1 MKKSIAIILSLV
13 LVVLVVVI
21 SIYFVD
27 MKQMQ
32 KGEKVF
38 FSTWGRK
45 YAPIMKETKNSNN
58 ENRMENTKKIIYN
71 QNGDYMEMLIPSDW
85 MYEFETEASNYYTG
99 GIKVYA
105 ENSENYA
112 TICFASM
119 FGVCGTDLE
128 IKKDTLNDGT
138 EIVLGYYSGNQD
150 WSYATFDKNDKKLVG
165 WNYGLKG
172 EDAAKVLEIIKTITL
187 ELPQE

>member
-13 LVVLVVVI
+13 LVVLVVVLC
-21 SIYFVD
+21 IYLVD

-45 YAPIMKETKNSNN
+45 YAPVMKETKNSNK
-58 ENRMENTKKIIYN
+58 ESRMENTKKIIYN

-85 MYEFETEASNYYTG
+85 MYEIETEASSYYTG
-99 GIKVYA
+99 GIKVYP
-105 ENSENYA
+105 ENSESYA

-119 FGVCGTDLE
+119 FGVCGTGLE
-128 IKKDTLNDGT
+128 IEKDTLNDGT
-138 EIVLGYYSGNQD
+138 EIVLGYYDGSQD
-150 WSYATFDKNDKKLVG
+150 WSYGTFDKNDKKLVG

-172 EDAAKVLEIIKTITL
+172 EDAETVLEIIKTISL
-187 ELPQE
+187 DLSQE